1 MLPHRFPRP
10 ARLGLYALA
19 AAILLVLCVLP
30 SRDLPDPGTGDR
42 FEHFAAWLVLTL
54 TGYALAPN
62 RRLAIPAFAL
72 AYGVFIEVL
81 QAVLPSGRHADLLDL
96 LADAQGVATAVV
108 LFLLVRW
115 LGSWRRARA

>member
-19 AAILLVLCVLP
+19 AAILLALCVLP

-81 QAVLPSGRHADLLDL
+81 QGVLPSGRHADPLDL
-96 LADAQGVATAVV
+96 LADAQGVATGVV

-115 LGSWRRARA
+115 LGSRRRARA